1 MFDLSASAI
10 GGVGLLYID
19 ASSNQMLRGSMVV
32 FTALFSKLLLRRRL
46 SWKQWSGIM
55 AVVGGLALV
64 GMCGIFRASAVLT
77 PKAQASTHNQVS
89 PGSALLGLMLVLL
102 SVEKTIHGA
111 QRDTDGATHS

>member
-102 SVEKTIHGA
+102 SVEEQSMG
-111 QRDTDGATHS
+111 RATRTSHA